1 MYVAYGWPKLL
12 PIAGSQERLIH
23 VSVSG
28 SLLLLVSATDIQVWS
43 ATQHRTKLGQLVR
56 DSSSLQYEGINFQA
70 TWSVDSKTIAVMTS
84 GCVLQFYSVTPSDKH
99 LQLSGT
105 DTGVFLVELKLFST
119 VNLLIF
125 GETIS
130 VCCLTADE
138 STVIVGLSNGGLQF
152 VSWSGQLLGNAEV
165 LQGRATSNGTMYIPE
180 ANGSPTVPVPAPLAS
195 HPSFAASN
203 NQAIA
208 DCGFTQIEV
217 SSILHILVAVLSE
230 GYVLLCSVNEKGLRQ
245 VSDITPQKWVGVL
258 DAICASIGH
267 QQQLLAVG
275 CMRGTVE
282 LFNLADN
289 ALPLRTI
296 SLFDWGYS
304 VDDTGPVN
312 CISWTPDNSTFAVGW
327 QHRGLAVWSVSGCR
341 LMCTIRQGSLSNVFS
356 PSFSMFSGTELSRS
370 EPMVGGV
377 AALAWG
383 EQGYQLFAVE
393 HRNTARLIEFPF
405 AKSCISQNV
414 VGVSHVWQ
422 LLHGQDRVL
431 LVQSDE
437 EDQLKIQHLII
448 PQSYISMNWPV
459 MHVAANSD
467 GTYLAIAGRRG
478 LILYDMQLKKWR
490 VFGDVTQ
497 ERQVQCVALLWLGKI
512 VVVCNYKEATKSYEL
527 NLYPRYHLDE
537 TSLLCRRPL
546 LDKPIALD
554 VWQDFILVTYPP
566 FDIHIFHVHIH
577 GNLSPLK
584 PSTVQLFPVRELSIM
599 NARKPPLAM
608 HFLPNVSG
616 ECDPPP
622 TCDGTCDDGWRD
634 VAAEAM
640 LRQPTRCMLLRTDGE
655 LSLLDLERGS
665 ERRLISGVERFW
677 LTCGRPKEEA
687 ALIKEVPWWAYGHR
701 GMQVWYP
708 SSPADTSQDAQDVWE
723 LDPELDFDREVYP
736 LGVSTGSGVIV
747 GISQRLSLAA
757 CAAMPCFEPTP
768 QTQPILPCLLRHLL
782 QRDKLEE
789 AIQLARLSCGRP
801 HFSHSLEW
809 LLFTVFDAAVSSQ
822 YVNKKRGKVS
832 PAASHLLQQACILV
846 RQFSEYLD
854 VVVSVARKTDG
865 RHWSELF
872 AAAGK
877 STELFEECFQKG
889 SYRTAA
895 CYILVI
901 QKLEGPTISQQSAVR
916 LLKAALEVSM
926 YELAGELCRFLLR
939 AGREY
944 EDDKDIDRNIF
955 SSFFLGLSSPA
966 PIMGADVHHAT
977 VKHIL
982 EKHAAHLME
991 LKELQE
997 LVAFAKG
1004 TQFDITDFLKS
1015 EKGKSAR
1022 LEDFSSALRI
1032 IGAKLDVDT
1041 PEGRLDT
1048 EFLLGHMRAVGFK
1061 EWVVVLGTLL
1071 RFPEVL
1077 LELFRRDVRL
1087 WEAYSKTIQ
1096 SQENYLEFEE
1106 FLLALEQ
1113 DLASTH
1119 EITEH
1124 ALDKEEDEIPNTDQH
1139 S

>member
-28 SLLLLVSATDIQVWS
+28 SLLLLVSSSDVQVWS

-56 DSSSLQYEGINFQA
+56 DPTSVQYEGINLQA
-70 TWSVDSKTIAVMTS
+70 KWSSDSRTVVVMTS
-84 GCVLQFYSVTPSDKH
+84 GCVLHFYDIYLLEKQ
-99 LQLSGT
+99 LKLSGEEI
-105 DTGVFLVELKLFST
+105 GLHLVEVHLRST
-119 VNLLIF
+119 VNLVSTVNS
-125 GETIS
+125 ETIS
-130 VCCLTADE
+130 VCCLTADDR
-138 STVIVGLSNGGLQF
+138 SIIVGLSDGRLQL
-152 VSWSGQLLGNAEV
+152 VSWSGELLSTAEL
-165 LQGRATSNGTMYIPE
+165 LQGPASANGSVYIPE
-180 ANGSPTVPVPAPLAS
+180 TNGSPTVAVPAPLAL
-195 HPSFAASN
+195 HPSFSSSN
-203 NQAIA
+203 SQAIGES
-208 DCGFTQIEV
+208 GFGQLEL
-217 SSILHILVAVLSE
+217 SSSLHLLVAVLTD
-230 GYVLLCSVNEKGLRQ
+230 GYVLLCSINEKGLRQ
-245 VSDITPQKWVGVL
+245 VSDIIPEKWVGIT
-258 DAICASIGH
+258 DAVCASVAH
-267 QQQLLAVG
+267 LQQLLAVG

-304 VDDTGPVN
+304 VEDTGPVN
-312 CISWTPDNSTFAVGW
+312 CISWTPDNFAFSVGW

-356 PSFSMFSGTELSRS
+356 PSFSMFHGTELSRS

-377 AALAWG
+377 AASAWG
-383 EQGYQLFAVE
+383 EHGYQLFAVE
-393 HRNTARLIEFPF
+393 QRNVARLIEFPF

-414 VGVSHVWQ
+414 VGVAHVWQ
-422 LLHGQDRVL
+422 LLQGEDRVL

-437 EDQLKIQHLII
+437 EDQLKIQHLVL
-448 PQSYISMNWPV
+448 PLSYIGVNWPV
-459 MHVAANSD
+459 LHVAANED

-478 LILYDMQLKKWR
+478 VILYDMQLKKWR

-497 ERQVQCVALLWLGKI
+497 ERQVQCVGLLWVGKI
-512 VVVCNYKEATKSYEL
+512 VVVCNYRESSKSYEL
-527 NLYPRYHLDE
+527 SLYPRYHLDE
-537 TSLLCRRPL
+537 TSLLFRRQLP
-546 LDKPIALD
+546 DKPIAMD
-554 VWQDFILVTYPP
+554 VWQDFILVTCPP
-566 FDIHIFHVHIH
+566 FDINIFHVHVH

-584 PSTVQLFPVRELSIM
+584 PTTVQLFPVRELSIM

-608 HFLPNVSG
+608 HFLPNVPG
-616 ECDPPP
+616 EWDPPP
-622 TCDGTCDDGWRD
+622 SCDGSCGDGWRD
-634 VAAEAM
+634 VAGEAI

-655 LSLLDLERGS
+655 LSLLDLDRGS

-708 SSPADTSQDAQDVWE
+708 SSPADSSHDVQDAWE

-736 LGVSTGSGVIV
+736 LGLCPGSGVIV
-747 GISQRLSLAA
+747 GIAQRLSLSA

-768 QTQPILPCLLRHLL
+768 QAQPILPCLLRHLL
-782 QRDKLEE
+782 QRDKAEE
-789 AIQLARLSCGRP
+789 ALQLARLSCGRP

-822 YVNKKRGKVS
+822 YVNRKRGKVS
-832 PAASHLLQQACILV
+832 ATASRLLHQVCILV
-846 RQFSEYLD
+846 RHFPEYLD

-872 AAAGK
+872 EAAGK

-916 LLKAALEVSM
+916 LLKATLEVSL

-944 EDDKDIDRNIF
+944 EADKEAERNIF
-955 SSFFLGLSSPA
+955 SAFFLGLSSPTSPA
-966 PIMGADVHHAT
+966 MGDDMHHAT

-997 LVAFAKG
+997 LVTFARG

-1032 IGAKLDVDT
+1032 IGQKLDMDVAESRQDA
-1041 PEGRLDT
+1041 
-1048 EFLLGHMRAVGFK
+1048 EFLLGHMKAVGFK
-1061 EWVVVLGTLL
+1061 EWVVVLATLL
-1071 RFPEVL
+1071 RLPEIL
-1077 LELFRRDVRL
+1077 LELFRGDARL
-1087 WEAYSKTIQ
+1087 WEAYSKTLQ
-1096 SQENYLEFEE
+1096 SQENFLEYED
-1106 FLLALEQ
+1106 FLSTLEQ
-1113 DLASTH
+1113 DLA
-1119 EITEH
+1119 ITRETS
-1124 ALDKEEDEIPNTDQH
+1124 ESE
-1139 S
+1139 